1 MFICLSYLTLLLS
14 FLSSTNMNIAPT
26 IIMIM
31 SITTK
36 VANTATTTTR
46 LAQSASSVDTG

>member
-1 MFICLSYLTLLLS
+1 
-14 FLSSTNMNIAPT
+14 MNIAPT
-26 IIMIM
+26 VIMIM

-36 VANTATTTTR
+36 IANAATITTR